1 MRKRAGGPSLP
12 RAYARAVAA
21 LDWRYRTAER
31 AHADRG
37 AQTLHQAGRTGRVRG
52 CRGRRDSA
60 GVVAPIRSGGLLQF
74 LFAPTAASY
83 ATPDGAGLRRE
94 VSHRPDA
101 GVPQR
106 RRQPVRH
113 VRVCAPRPP
122 HVPRRLCG
130 HRALNT
136 RDVGKNRRDSLTCID
151 FLLAGTTLD
160 GNRSA
165 RHGRGLF
172 SPHGVTTGR
181 TGVRNVVNAASCP
194 AVPGGDEVGASWP
207 NSGEAVC
214 RSLRSPISSAIRA
227 MRVGEREKIGRVE
240 CGAAGVRCVQLT

>member
-1 MRKRAGGPSLP
+1 VPTTWFLRGVASWRDFVPDERAVDVRQDWAGGGPSLP

-101 GVPQR
+101 GVPQW

-136 RDVGKNRRDSLTCID
+136 RDVGKKQ
-151 FLLAGTTLD
+151 AGFPDLH
-160 GNRSA
+160 RLPPC
-165 RHGRGLF
+165 RHHLGR
-172 SPHGVTTGR
+172 
-181 TGVRNVVNAASCP
+181 
-194 AVPGGDEVGASWP
+194 
-207 NSGEAVC
+207 
-214 RSLRSPISSAIRA
+214 
-227 MRVGEREKIGRVE
+227 
-240 CGAAGVRCVQLT
+240 